1 MRRPWAVYAI
11 VSERWAEVAPDAQ
24 ENLDAKNPV
33 LRRLTYRGAMKA
45 RRALAGRGSMVTYI
59 VKRVD
64 SR

>member
-1 MRRPWAVYAI
+1 MRRPWGVYAV
-11 VSERWAEVAPDAQ
+11 VSEWWTEVVPEAQ
-24 ENLDAKNPV
+24 ESLAAKNPV

-45 RRALAGRGSMVTYI
+45 RRALAGRDSMVTYI